1 MTNAFVLVAAIAFL
15 GQHAHPS
22 GGMDFDQDK
31 TVHHFR
37 LAQDGGA
44 IEIEV
49 RDAADVALR
58 DTVRMHLRHIAQE
71 FAAGNFDKPFATHGE
86 TPDGVPD
93 MIRLKGGIG
102 YSFESMKNGGRVR
115 VRATDQ
121 ASRDAVHVFLRYQI
135 REHATGDSLTV
146 KR

>member
-1 MTNAFVLVAAIAFL
+1 MTNAFVLVAAFAFL
-15 GQHAHPS
+15 GQHAHTP

-49 RDAADVALR
+49 RDPANVTLR
-58 DTVRMHLRHIAQE
+58 DTVRMHLRHLAQE
-71 FAAGNFDKPFATHGE
+71 FAAGTFDKPFATHGE

-93 MIRLKGGIG
+93 MIRLKDGIG
-102 YSFESMKNGGRVR
+102 YGFENTKNGGRVR
-115 VRATDQ
+115 IRA
-121 ASRDAVHVFLRYQI
+121 AGRAARAAVHAFLRYQI
-135 REHATGDSLTV
+135 REHATGDPLTV
-146 KR
+146 KK

>member
-1 MTNAFVLVAAIAFL
+1 MTNAFLLIAALAFP
-15 GQHAHPS
+15 GQHAHTP
-22 GGMDFDQDK
+22 GGMDFDQGK

-49 RDAADVALR
+49 RDAGDVDLR
-58 DTVRMHLRHIAQE
+58 DTVRMHLRHLSQE

-93 MIRLKGGIG
+93 MIRLKDGIG
-102 YSFESMKNGGRVR
+102 YSFESMKNGGR
-115 VRATDQ
+115 
-121 ASRDAVHVFLRYQI
+121 
-135 REHATGDSLTV
+135 
-146 KR
+146 